1 MGNYP
6 AQITHTGEEV
16 KGLRSV
22 PGGEE
27 QRWRGGGAGG
37 GGRQS
42 GEIKG
47 KHKLKQ

>member
-22 PGGEE
+22 
-27 QRWRGGGAGG
+27 RGGRRAEVE
-37 GGRQS
+37 GREEEDDRV
-42 GEIKG
+42 GR
-47 KHKLKQ
+47 